1 MEAPPP
7 KIKNSSMAPAL
18 PDSEQR
24 TMPSI
29 EPSLFRS
36 VMGRFATGVTVVS
49 YHREGLPAGMTA
61 NAFLSVSLEPPLVL
75 VSVRRNSQF
84 TAHVR
89 HGSRYGVNLLAE
101 SQQDLSSHFGGRPV
115 EGMPIPFVHSTGTPL
130 IDGSLAHNVARVV
143 DIHAA
148 GDHLLYIGEIEHLSH
163 GTDASPLIFYGGNY
177 RQVHTPA
184 KPAVQWQSTDGW

>member
-1 MEAPPP
+1 
-7 KIKNSSMAPAL
+7 MAAIL

-24 TMPSI
+24 TMNSI

-49 YHREGLPAGMTA
+49 YHREGRPAGMTA
-61 NAFLSVSLEPPLVL
+61 NAFLSVSLDPPLVL

-84 TAHVR
+84 TTHVR

-101 SQQDLSSHFGGRPV
+101 SQQDLSSHFGGRSV
-115 EGMPIPFVHSTGTPL
+115 EGMPIPFMHSAGTPL
-130 IDGSLAHNVARVV
+130 IDGSLAHIVARVV
-143 DIHAA
+143 DIHSA

-177 RQVHTPA
+177 RQVHTHA